1 MCSPLYKGGE
11 TKLKVGVNAL
21 EGGVVN
27 TVKTLNVEN
36 GGGYMT
42 PPQLLWWPAYIVCTN
57 TPSLLVFLNSLLEQ
71 SNVAL

>member
-42 PPQLLWWPAYIVCTN
+42 PPPAPVVACLY
-57 TPSLLVFLNSLLEQ
+57 SLYKHSIPARLP
-71 SNVAL
+71 